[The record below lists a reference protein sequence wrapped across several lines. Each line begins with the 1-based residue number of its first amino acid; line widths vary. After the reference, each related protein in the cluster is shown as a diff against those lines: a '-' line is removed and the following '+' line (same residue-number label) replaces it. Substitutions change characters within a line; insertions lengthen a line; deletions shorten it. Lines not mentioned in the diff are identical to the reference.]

1 MVRDVGR
8 KVKQCMNRLRW
19 FHATRFFGAMG
30 FIYGL
35 FLDKSGDRATI
46 IIASI
51 GLMGYDKVARSE
63 PSK

>member
-1 MVRDVGR
+1 MVGDVGR
-8 KVKQCMNRLRW
+8 NVKQCMNRLRW
-19 FHATRFFGAMG
+19 FHATRVLGVMG
-30 FIYGL
+30 FVYGL

-63 PSK
+63 PGK